1 MPPLECTFGGWWPL
15 GCGIVSAAK
24 DTVNSSISGFFA
36 GILESIASWLWSFIS
51 GAFGVSNVDDS
62 QWTAVQGLTSWWVVV
77 MMTPLVAVMILQ
89 LVSGLIAQQPRR
101 IWRALIGGFVAVPVV
116 GGAVYLMQALTHVSD
131 SASTAL
137 LATMGSDPYVVFMRL
152 FGFQRGPA
160 GSGQTWIVSP
170 IGGQAVTGDQVTGT
184 IVITVLATLIVWVL
198 AFILMCSMIFRS
210 FALIVL
216 AAVAPVAL
224 MLMPWEK
231 TKSWAGRWCEIVIAL
246 LLAKPLAATVLAV
259 AVKLYANSTSFA
271 GLAAG
276 AVGMTLAC
284 AAPLMALKLVGFAGG
299 ELAAAAQTAG
309 GGHLA
314 HKGANFTGRQ
324 LGQQL
329 RGHHMLTSGSSM
341 KSPKVVPSSEKP
353 ETAHVKDSAGSGAA
367 SSPEKPKIQ
376 QSTGAA
382 ATPQAPTA
390 RPATPRAP
398 TPRPANPQA
407 PAARAPTEEGAT
419 SQAPTAPGS
428 GRASAAPTPGR
439 QQKPRQPQS
448 PPTGRPTPAGKNTPA
463 PPKPASPSTPRSGVS
478 PTSPS
483 AARLSPSSGPKPR
496 PPVTRPNNP
505 PIRPPHTGG
514 HHD

>member
-1 MPPLECTFGGWWPL
+1 M
-15 GCGIVSAAK
+15 SAVK
-24 DTVNSSISGFFA
+24 DTVTSSISGFFA

-51 GAFGVSNVDDS
+51 GAFGVSDVDDS

-89 LVSGLIAQQPRR
+89 LVAGLISQQPRR

-137 LATMGSDPYVVFMRL
+137 LNTMGPDPYVVFMRL
-152 FGFQRGPA
+152 FGFQRGPT
-160 GSGQTWIVSP
+160 GSGQAWIVSP
-170 IGGQAVTGDQVTGT
+170 IGGQASTGDQITGT

-231 TKSWAGRWCEIVIAL
+231 TKSWAGRWCEIVVAL

-271 GLAAG
+271 GMAAG

-309 GGHLA
+309 GGHIA
-314 HKGANFTGRQ
+314 HTGANFAGRQ

-329 RGHHMLTSGSSM
+329 RGHHMLTSGSM
-341 KSPKVVPSSEKP
+341 KSPKVVQSSEKP
-353 ETAHVKDSAGSGAA
+353 ETAHVKDSADSGAA

-376 QSTGAA
+376 QRPWAA
-382 ATPQAPTA
+382 AKPESPAPQDPT
-390 RPATPRAP
+390 R
-398 TPRPANPQA
+398 QA
-407 PAARAPTEEGAT
+407 PAARPPTAE
-419 SQAPTAPGS
+419 APTASGPDPASATPAS
-428 GRASAAPTPGR
+428 GRPQYSG
-439 QQKPRQPQS
+439 QPRAPQS
-448 PPTGRPTPAGKNTPA
+448 PPTGNPASAGKNA
-463 PPKPASPSTPRSGVS
+463 PASPQQASPSVPRPGVS
-478 PTSPS
+478 PSSPG
-483 AARLSPSSGPKPR
+483 APRPNPSSGPKPQ
-496 PPVTRPNNP
+496 PPIFRTDNP

-514 HHD
+514 HHE